1 MPVVINEFEV
11 LPDTTPRPA
20 AAAAAAAPAPPPL
33 DAAELQRLLLEL
45 HEQALRLHAH

>member
-20 AAAAAAAPAPPPL
+20 PATTAQPTPPPL
-33 DAAELQRLLLEL
+33 DAAALQRLLLEL

>member
-20 AAAAAAAPAPPPL
+20 PAAEAQPAPPPL
-33 DAAELQRLLLEL
+33 DAAELQRLLLEM

>member
-1 MPVVINEFEV
+1 MPVVINDFEV

-20 AAAAAAAPAPPPL
+20 PAATATPAPPPL
-33 DAAELQRLLLEL
+33 DAAELQRLLLEQ

>member
-20 AAAAAAAPAPPPL
+20 PAATATPAPPPL